1 MWTTTEQQQTFNLY
15 TIMEY
20 NELNRALADLDKS
33 MHTLE
38 ETYIENDGEV
48 TELTEQMEQEILM
61 IQELLSTDGIDM
73 LGGWLKAK
81 EDRKKSLKA
90 EKDYITR
97 QMAAI
102 DETIEFIKLKINQV
116 MVATGKDKIKGD
128 RGYTFATTIS
138 IKTEVDKD
146 VLKALYADKVEEA
159 IRAAHVPAYV
169 GVTLTASST
178 KAADLG
184 VVEGDEEIFVTT
196 EKPTIRFTKPRA
208 GKEA

>member
-1 MWTTTEQQQTFNLY
+1 MDYKEMNQV
-15 TIMEY
+15 
-20 NELNRALADLDKS
+20 LADLDQA
-33 MHTLE
+33 MVTLE
-38 ETYIENDGEV
+38 ETYIENEGEV
-48 TELTEQMEQEILM
+48 TEETEQMEAQISGLK
-61 IQELLSTDGIDM
+61 ELLTGEGIDL

-102 DETIEFIKLKINQV
+102 DETIEFIKGKINQV
-116 MVATGKDKIKGD
+116 MVATGIQKLVGA
-128 RGYTFATTIS
+128 RGYTFTPTIS
-138 IKTEVDKD
+138 TKTEVDKD

-208 GKEA
+208 SKEA

>member
-1 MWTTTEQQQTFNLY
+1 MNNKEINSLIESLNASMWAFENY
-15 TIMEY
+15 MV
-20 NELNRALADLDKS
+20 
-33 MHTLE
+33 
-38 ETYIENDGEV
+38 ENDGVCDEASD
-48 TELTEQMEQEILM
+48 QMEEQIGILK
-61 IQELLSTDGIDM
+61 ELLTTEGIDS
-73 LGGWLKAK
+73 LGRWLKAK
-81 EDRKKSLKA
+81 EDEIKSLKA

-97 QMAAI
+97 
-102 DETIEFIKLKINQV
+102 KINA
-116 MVATGKDKIKGD
+116 ATGTIDYIKTQMNKILTAAQMQEIKGAN
-128 RGYTFATTIS
+128 GYKFQVTTS
-138 IKTEVDKD
+138 TKTEVDKD